1 MKKKLSFAAAALL
14 ALLAAAPSASAKALV
29 TQGSSELGVSGFVD
43 IESALGTDV
52 QFDLRYAYFFFDRFS
67 FGVIGGFGDNDAV
80 TRFDL
85 SLVSEYNFALS
96 DSYRPL
102 VGTDFV
108 PFLGVGVGFLY
119 ADLYPGDETAV
130 LFSGEAGAKFFLS
143 DSAAVTLSLLGQ
155 FATEDVFADDAKATD
170 VDLSLRLGMRFY
182 F

>member
-1 MKKKLSFAAAALL
+1 MKKLLSFAAASLL
-14 ALLAAAPSASAKALV
+14 ALLVAAPSASAKAHV

-43 IESALGTDV
+43 VESALGTDV

-67 FGVIGGFGDNDAV
+67 LGVAGGFGDNDAV
-80 TRFDL
+80 TRFNL
-85 SLVSEYNFALS
+85 GLVSEYNFALP

-108 PFLGVGVGFLY
+108 PFVGLGVGFLY
-119 ADLYPGDETAV
+119 ADLNPGDETAV
-130 LFSGEAGAKFFLS
+130 VFSGETGLKFFLS
-143 DSAAVTLSLLGQ
+143 DSTAITLSLLGQ

-170 VDLSLRLGMRFY
+170 VDVSLRLGMRFH